1 MKLFRDII
9 LETATPEEI
18 QIAQQRLTREFKD
31 LSRIKEPV
39 RLNLLATEIRNIR
52 LERNQERINNIL
64 VNEYGIS
71 PEIGRKLKEKLDKM
85 NELYQRISGEISS
98 LKFQVNINI
107 VDREKGMKELGIL
120 ESKLERVKRT
130 KMALENAIF
139 HYNGLVEKI
148 KDALQEEIEL
158 KELYP

>member
-31 LSRIKEPV
+31 LSRIQEPV

-98 LKFQVNINI
+98 LKFQVNINA

-130 KMALENAIF
+130 KMVLENAIF